1 MDTLLHMDA
10 NVAQLLQSADDVSY
24 KSHRGRG
31 SEFAGCMEDTR
42 VNVLEDLER
51 WADDDTAPKVCWLG
65 GMAGIGKSSVAVT
78 FSERMDKKL
87 KLGASFFCSDS
98 FRDANREAVERH
110 KIVVIDAI
118 DECANQSTV
127 ESLIKAVLTLESD
140 IPLKFLIAGRPE
152 PQIRDTFLSSPNV
165 KVVQLH
171 EIPKDHVQA
180 DIRRYLENSLSKLA
194 MDEPDWP
201 PNNDLSIL
209 LERSDKLFI
218 YAATAMRYIS
228 DPRFDFKERLQQIN
242 ALGSTRPTPSQTG
255 PLDQLYN
262 HIMSRAFPPSAEEWE
277 VSRRQDLLSAVIC
290 LNTPLS
296 KAGITSLLQTKKS
309 ATDRDLS
316 QFLSVLAIPD
326 KDDGKVTIFHASFRD
341 FIVDPKRCEAH
352 GVDPSEGHY
361 KLTVKCLESLNT
373 LRRNICGLPED
384 NIGSQPHDINNTQVI
399 QEGLRYS
406 CLHWASHLTV
416 TLTKPLAVPP
426 TLLMLLSTFVDEHL
440 LHWFECLSVLGEL
453 ESGLKS
459 LENVREAV
467 AVSSLQ

>member
-1 MDTLLHMDA
+1 MLGRISPRIRSAICEVLRSNPDVAADTLLE
-10 NVAQLLQSADDVSY
+10 QFRCLLV
-24 KSHRGRG
+24 H
-31 SEFAGCMEDTR
+31 
-42 VNVLEDLER
+42 
-51 WADDDTAPKVCWLG
+51 P
-65 GMAGIGKSSVAVT
+65 
-78 FSERMDKKL
+78 
-87 KLGASFFCSDS
+87 
-98 FRDANREAVERH
+98 FRDANRGSVERL

-118 DECANQSTV
+118 DECADQSTV

-180 DIRRYLENSLSKLA
+180 DIRRYLKNSLSKLA
-194 MDEPDWP
+194 KDERDWP
-201 PNNDLSIL
+201 PDNDLSIL
-209 LERSDKLFI
+209 LERSNKLFI
-218 YAATAMRYIS
+218 YAASAVRYIS

-242 ALGSTRPTPSQTG
+242 ALGSIRPTPSQTG

-262 HIMSRAFPPSAEEWE
+262 HIMSRAFPPGAEQWE

-296 KAGITSLLQTKKS
+296 KAGITSLLQTKTS
-309 ATDRDLS
+309 ATDKDLS
-316 QFLSVLAIPD
+316 QFLSVFAIPG
-326 KDDGKVTIFHASFRD
+326 KDGKVSIFHASFRD

-361 KLTVKCLESLNT
+361 KLTVKCLESLNM

-384 NIGSQPHDINNTQVI
+384 NIGEQPHEIKDTQVI

-406 CLHWASHLTV
+406 CLHWASHLSV
-416 TLTKPLAVPP
+416 IHSKPLAARP
-426 TLLMLLSTFVDEHL
+426 TLLRLLSTFVDEHL
-440 LHWFECLSVLGEL
+440 LHWFECLSALGEL
-453 ESGLKS
+453 TSGITS
-459 LENVREAV
+459 LQNAREAI
-467 AVSSLQ
+467 AVSSWLVEEAMADILSGLIQAGVRIWAH